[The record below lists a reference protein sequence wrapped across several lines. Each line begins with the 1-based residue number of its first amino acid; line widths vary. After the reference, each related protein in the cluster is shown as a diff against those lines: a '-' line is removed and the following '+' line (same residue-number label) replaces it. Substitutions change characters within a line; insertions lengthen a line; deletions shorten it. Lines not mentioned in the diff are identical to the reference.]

1 MRACVVCIC
10 RRAEKRVSRFVS
22 RRMSSTVGSREPA
35 FNVQLISIGNY
46 DKFGCFL
53 KRRKLYCDGALSSDI
68 SGTICKIKFERVK
81 KIRRTELLCLP
92 ATRGCSTRNMSWNDL

>member
-1 MRACVVCIC
+1 MVCYC
-10 RRAEKRVSRFVS
+10 TRRAEKGVSRFVS

-35 FNVQLISIGNY
+35 FNVQLISIGSY

-81 KIRRTELLCLP
+81 KNKTYGVALFARKGVQHAKHELE
-92 ATRGCSTRNMSWNDL
+92 